1 MATPYSAMSLVEL
14 KKVAQT
20 RNIKM
25 YYTKKRAEL
34 IQLLSM
40 KELPASYMIEKLTI
54 VELRDEAKK
63 KGMRG
68 FWKLSRDEL
77 VSLLYPTGGLS
88 PNQQNDNTETHE
100 YPQPDNSSD
109 VGV

>member
-1 MATPYSAMSLVEL
+1 MSLVEL

-40 KELPASYMIEKLTI
+40 KELPMSFTIEKLTI
-54 VELRDEAKK
+54 VELREEAKK

-68 FWKLSRDEL
+68 FWKLSRDQL
-77 VSLLYPTGGLS
+77 VELLYPNGGL
-88 PNQQNDNTETHE
+88 PADQQDKNTETHE
-100 YPQPDNSSD
+100 NPQPDNCSD
-109 VGV
+109 VRV

>member
-1 MATPYSAMSLVEL
+1 MSLVEL

-34 IQLLSM
+34 IHLLSM
-40 KELPASYMIEKLTI
+40 KELPISFTIEKLTI
-54 VELRDEAKK
+54 VELRDEAKA

-68 FWKLSRDEL
+68 FWKLTRDQL
-77 VSLLYPTGGLS
+77 VELLYPL
-88 PNQQNDNTETHE
+88 PANQQNENTKTHQN
-100 YPQPDNSSD
+100 PQAHHSGD
-109 VGV
+109 VRV

>member
-1 MATPYSAMSLVEL
+1 MSLVEL

-20 RNIKM
+20 RSIKM

-40 KELPASYMIEKLTI
+40 KELPVSFVIEKLTI
-54 VELRDEAKK
+54 VELRDEAKA

-68 FWKLSRDEL
+68 FWKLSREQL
-77 VSLLYPTGGLS
+77 VQLLYPL
-88 PNQQNDNTETHE
+88 PANEQNDNTQANEQ
-100 YPQPDNSSD
+100 PQPDNTCD

>member
-1 MATPYSAMSLVEL
+1 MSTPYHAMSLVEL

-20 RNIKM
+20 RSIKM

-40 KELPASYMIEKLTI
+40 KELPASFVIEKLTI
-54 VELRDEAKK
+54 VELREEAKA

-68 FWKLSRDEL
+68 FWKLSRDQL
-77 VSLLYPTGGLS
+77 VQLLYPLAT
-88 PNQQNDNTETHE
+88 NQQNHNTQAHE
-100 YPQPDNSSD
+100 QPQSEDTCD